1 MNAAIIA
8 AVLLLLLIPAAA
20 LAALQQRRLNVTR
33 AELRRRET
41 ELLRAT
47 RLATLGELSAS
58 IVHEITQPLG
68 AILANA
74 AAAELLLAQR
84 QLPLDELRRILADI
98 RADESRAHAVIQRL
112 RALLER
118 RELEGAE
125 IDLHAALADV
135 SKILAGAARQRQ
147 IRIVLRPRAQ
157 RCTVL
162 GDQIQMQQLMLNL
175 LINAM
180 DAMGETPPALRTVE
194 VDTCDGPR
202 GIELRV
208 SDRGHGFAAE
218 QSEALFASFFTT
230 KNGGMGLG
238 LSIARAIVRAHRG
251 SIAAAPRPG
260 GGAVFTVLLPRRA
273 PLRPPLSCD
282 PAARPRAPL
291 PTRSVAAA

>member
-98 RADESRAHAVIQRL
+98 RAD
-112 RALLER
+112 
-118 RELEGAE
+118 
-125 IDLHAALADV
+125 
-135 SKILAGAARQRQ
+135 
-147 IRIVLRPRAQ
+147 
-157 RCTVL
+157 
-162 GDQIQMQQLMLNL
+162 
-175 LINAM
+175 
-180 DAMGETPPALRTVE
+180 
-194 VDTCDGPR
+194 
-202 GIELRV
+202 
-208 SDRGHGFAAE
+208 
-218 QSEALFASFFTT
+218 
-230 KNGGMGLG
+230 
-238 LSIARAIVRAHRG
+238 
-251 SIAAAPRPG
+251 
-260 GGAVFTVLLPRRA
+260 
-273 PLRPPLSCD
+273 
-282 PAARPRAPL
+282 
-291 PTRSVAAA
+291 